1 VRDVSKLLTNLF
13 AMPFPIL
20 YIALPSLIF
29 KISVSKT
36 RTKNTRNAFLALR
49 AQELFIAAF

>member
-29 KISVSKT
+29 KIFVSKT
-36 RTKNTRNAFLALR
+36 RTKNTSNAFLALR